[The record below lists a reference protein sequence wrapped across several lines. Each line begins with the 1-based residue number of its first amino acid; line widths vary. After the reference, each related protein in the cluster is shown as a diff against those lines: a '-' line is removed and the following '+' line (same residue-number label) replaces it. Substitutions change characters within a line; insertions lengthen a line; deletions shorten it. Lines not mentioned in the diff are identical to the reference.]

1 MKLTDNEKKML
12 QGEYGPVRAKA
23 LDYLVQFGDAF
34 GAENLI
40 PISYCHYPAEM
51 AIYDGFCEDV
61 EAFANQEIQV
71 VVPTTSSTLCCD
83 IVDPSL
89 TKCPEQ
95 LYKTQ
100 YKTKQAF
107 QKMGILETFTCT
119 PQQIGFVPPFNS
131 YISSVE
137 SSAIIYFNS
146 VLGARTNRGGLFT
159 RYSSITGKY
168 PAMGYMLDKN
178 RIPTILFEVDIKPHY
193 LSRVDQWSIVGYI
206 IGEQAQDQVP
216 YIFLSTPTHPTTSQ
230 IISFGAA
237 MATSGSVTLFHM
249 EGVTPEASAYK
260 KLRKGFEDK
269 VVLSKQEIDATRQKF
284 QMIEENQ
291 PIDFVVLGCPH
302 ANLELIRYTTEKMES
317 RTIHKDVTFWICT
330 NRMTKLQASHC
341 GYTDKLQ
348 QSGIKLVADT
358 CPVESHLRKNICT
371 QYNLPYP
378 RFSSMVSNSL
388 KMLHYSRNL
397 LGVKTALLSTNQCI
411 ESAIKG
417 KRTTVSIQK
426 DDDNETF

>member
-12 QGEYGPVRAKA
+12 QGEYGSIRAKA
-23 LDYLVQFGDAF
+23 LDYLVQFGVAF
-34 GAENLI
+34 GAEKLV

-61 EAFANQEIQV
+61 EAFANHNVQV

-83 IVDPSL
+83 MENSSL
-89 TKCPEQ
+89 TNCPKQ
-95 LYKTQ
+95 LYETQ
-100 YKTKQAF
+100 LKTKLAF

-119 PQQIGFVPPFNS
+119 PQQIGFVPPMGS

-146 VLGARTNRGGLFT
+146 LLGARTNRGGLFT

-168 PAMGYMLDKN
+168 PAMGYLLDEN
-178 RIPTILFEVDIKPHY
+178 RTPTCFFDVSLEARE
-193 LSRVDQWSIVGYI
+193 LSRIDQWSTLGYI

-216 YIFLSTPTHPTTSQ
+216 YIFLSDLKQPTMTQ
-230 IISFGAA
+230 MISFGAA

-249 EGVTPEASAYK
+249 EGVTPEANNYK
-260 KLRKGFEDK
+260 KLYKTTFNKVLLSHREIED
-269 VVLSKQEIDATRQKF
+269 VQHRF
-284 QMIEENQ
+284 QRIYENQ

-302 ANLELIRYTTEKMES
+302 ANLELIRHVSEKMES
-317 RTIHKDVTFWICT
+317 KRIHQDVTFWICT

-341 GYTDKLQ
+341 GYTEKLLK
-348 QSGIKLVADT
+348 SGIKLVADT
-358 CPVESHLRKNICT
+358 CPVESHMRKNICD
-371 QYNLPYP
+371 QYNLPFPY
-378 RFSSMVSNSL
+378 FSTMLSNSL

-411 ESAIKG
+411 ESAMKG
-417 KRTTVSIQK
+417 KLVTSHSQK
-426 DDDNETF
+426 EDDYEVF